1 MQHKRL
7 ATAAMSFV
15 FAVGCVSAA
24 AQPAPTGCDK
34 PREMAGFKTCADVA
48 QAEQEGALVVYS
60 TDVEQGTAKI
70 LAAFNAMFPKI
81 KTSYVRALSAAL
93 YAKLQQERQAGAY
106 LADVVNVDIVLA
118 NDFQK
123 KNGYARYVSPEL
135 GAYKSEYKSKPEGYW
150 VWGQIALAAIAY
162 NPKTLPPDQAP
173 KSWED
178 LLDPKYKGTINV
190 KSSSSGVQHF
200 VWYTVKEVM
209 GPDYW
214 QKFAAQQP
222 RAFDS
227 YVQQFDRAVNGED
240 KVVVGAQ
247 YSGFLEFK
255 AKGAPLEFV
264 FPAKGVPAS
273 PQVWGVIDRA
283 PHPQAA
289 RLYLDWFLSPV
300 GQKVMQE
307 ALFLNSPRADAV
319 PPPGG
324 VSAANLKLLFPT
336 DWDAFL
342 SSRRAFSQEWDRATG
357 LKQ

>member
-1 MQHKRL
+1 MQSQSMARL
-7 ATAAMSFV
+7 GACLLFV
-15 FAVGCVSAA
+15 AWNSLCLGQSAVI
-24 AQPAPTGCDK
+24 GCDR
-34 PREMAGFKTCADVA
+34 PQEIGGFKTCADIA
-48 QAEQEGALVVYS
+48 LAEQEGDLLVYS

-70 LAAFNAMFPKI
+70 LAAFNAQFPKI

-106 LADVVNVDIVLA
+106 LVDVLNVDIVLA

-123 KNGYARYVSPEL
+123 KNGYARYLSPEL
-135 GAYKSEYKSKPEGYW
+135 PAYKSEYKSKPDGFW
-150 VWGQIALAAIAY
+150 VWGQIALAAIAF
-162 NPKTLPPDQAP
+162 NPKTLSPDQAP

-178 LLDPKYKGTINV
+178 LLDPKYAGMINV

-200 VWYTVKEVM
+200 VWYTVKEVL

-214 QKFAAQQP
+214 PKFAQQKP

-227 YVQQFDRAVNGED
+227 YVQQFERVVNGED
-240 KVVVGAQ
+240 RIVVGAQ

-264 FPAKGVPAS
+264 FPTKGVPAS
-273 PQVWGVIDRA
+273 PQVWGVIDRS
-283 PHPQAA
+283 PHPQSA
-289 RLYLDWFLSPV
+289 RLFLDWFLSPV

-307 ALFLNSPRADAV
+307 ALFLNSPRSDAS

-324 VSAANLKLLFPT
+324 ISAANIKLLFPS

-342 SSRRAFSQEWDRATG
+342 ASRRAFSQEWDKATG
-357 LKQ
+357 VR